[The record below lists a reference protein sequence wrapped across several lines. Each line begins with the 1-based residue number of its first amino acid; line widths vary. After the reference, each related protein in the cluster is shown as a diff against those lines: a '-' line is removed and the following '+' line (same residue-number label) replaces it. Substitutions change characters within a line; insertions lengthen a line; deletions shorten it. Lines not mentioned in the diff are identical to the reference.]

1 MYDIGLSYH
10 VYAIDTI
17 PYERKLD
24 VVAGVH
30 FEVWFYNC
38 PLVTIMELEFLSQ
51 VTQSPP
57 TYLFM
62 Q

>member
-30 FEVWFYNC
+30 FEV
-38 PLVTIMELEFLSQ
+38 
-51 VTQSPP
+51 
-57 TYLFM
+57 
-62 Q
+62 